1 MAGWLV
7 PQRTRSV
14 ARMKPSGEST
24 QHARVSGPPGT
35 RKGRGVSGSVRRGIA
50 LSPQLAK
57 HTVYQM
63 AAHTEI
69 LKQRRKARE
78 ESEATKSKKK

>member
-1 MAGWLV
+1 M
-7 PQRTRSV
+7 
-14 ARMKPSGEST
+14 
-24 QHARVSGPPGT
+24 
-35 RKGRGVSGSVRRGIA
+35 RRGIA

-57 HTVYQM
+57 HTVDQM
-63 AAHTEI
+63 AAQTEI